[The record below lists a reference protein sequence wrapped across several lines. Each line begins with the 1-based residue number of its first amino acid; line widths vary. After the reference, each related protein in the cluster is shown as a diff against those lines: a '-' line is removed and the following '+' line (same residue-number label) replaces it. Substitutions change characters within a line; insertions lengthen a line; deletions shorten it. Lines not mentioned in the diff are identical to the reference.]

1 MVHALVQLDMQSQQ
15 PDTVP
20 ICPIPLS
27 VFLHHKEF
35 NISTFGWEA
44 LVQCFINKGTACSI
58 LFYTWTLGQKPQRL
72 ELVGLPESEHW
83 SLHLDLKFNTV
94 LEMHAIT

>member
-1 MVHALVQLDMQSQQ
+1 MG
-15 PDTVP
+15 
-20 ICPIPLS
+20 S
-27 VFLHHKEF
+27 VGAVLYKQGSCLQHFFLHVDIRTK
-35 NISTFGWEA
+35 T
-44 LVQCFINKGTACSI
+44 
-58 LFYTWTLGQKPQRL
+58 QRL